1 MKNCITGKRSFE
13 SREVAEDVL
22 IELWGKNDYTPGQG
36 PVSVYQCDDCGYFH
50 LTSSGPM
57 NERLS
62 DSLKDGTITRLREAN
77 KWIEKWKRK

>member
-1 MKNCITGKRSFE
+1 
-13 SREVAEDVL
+13 
-22 IELWGKNDYTPGQG
+22 
-36 PVSVYQCDDCGYFH
+36 VSVYQCDDCGYFH